1 VANEGLDAA
10 QGSARLPAGPVG
22 RGPCRRPCVGALRR
36 RTHDERDRAV
46 AAGVPAR
53 SLPHAGGGAQAR
65 ADRRQ
70 AARVRREILSMTD
83 RQRYVPAPEAVCK
96 PSGEEALILKLDD
109 ETMFALNAT
118 GARIVALAVEGKERG
133 AIVRILVEEYHS
145 SAEEIAR
152 AVGGLLDELVAGG
165 LLLPAA
171 DKVTSEQ

>member
-1 VANEGLDAA
+1 
-10 QGSARLPAGPVG
+10 
-22 RGPCRRPCVGALRR
+22 
-36 RTHDERDRAV
+36 
-46 AAGVPAR
+46 
-53 SLPHAGGGAQAR
+53 
-65 ADRRQ
+65 
-70 AARVRREILSMTD
+70 MTD
-83 RQRYVPAPEAVCK
+83 RLRYVLAPDAVFK

-133 AIVRILVEEYHS
+133 AIVRILAEEYHS

-165 LLLPAA
+165 LLLPVA